1 MNRWVNIVICDIERK
16 FTERIVRVVM
26 QDHLFFGVLL
36 RKGGKPETDEDFEEL
51 IGEDKQA
58 V

>member
-1 MNRWVNIVICDIERK
+1 
-16 FTERIVRVVM
+16 M